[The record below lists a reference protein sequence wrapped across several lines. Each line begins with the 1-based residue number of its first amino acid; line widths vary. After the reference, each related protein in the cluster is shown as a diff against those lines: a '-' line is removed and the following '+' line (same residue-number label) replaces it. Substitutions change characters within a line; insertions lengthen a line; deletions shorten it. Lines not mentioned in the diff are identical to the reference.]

1 MASGASGQ
9 PLQIEVLAALAA
21 QPADGVAKLGPPVA
35 VAASAEE
42 NVAAVAAGALDS
54 PVAND
59 DNDEEELLELDESEK
74 AFIED
79 SYLRSRQR
87 ALSGQK
93 QEKLHKRPGTV
104 AAQRWVNK
112 RVKKLDLQP

>member
-9 PLQIEVLAALAA
+9 PLQIEAPAA
-21 QPADGVAKLGPPVA
+21 QHADGAAKLGPTEA
-35 VAASAEE
+35 VAASAEK

-59 DNDEEELLELDESEK
+59 DNDKDELLELDESDK

-79 SYLRSRQR
+79 SYLRSRER